1 MIKLLPETPTNVPD
15 VNETNNNIPV
25 TNSISKTPTNAPDL
39 VGNMKFSDC
48 LTCK

>member
-15 VNETNNNIPV
+15 VNETNNIPV
-25 TNSISKTPTNAPDL
+25 TNSISETPTNAPDL